1 MIYMA
6 KIRAVHTPKG
16 ISFYAVSAFGSA
28 KIGDQPLS
36 TFSIGQEK
44 AELIKKLY
52 EDGGEYDPVPF
63 MNSLIALKNVRITR
77 FVTQAILD
85 NWLKDLK
92 KILRTDGVE
101 K

>member
-1 MIYMA
+1 MV
-6 KIRAVHTPKG
+6 KIRSVHTPKG
-16 ISFYAVSAFGSA
+16 ISFYAVNTLGSA

-36 TFSIGQEK
+36 TLSIGKEK

-92 KILRTDGVE
+92 KILKTDGVE